1 MIGSMY
7 FCALQIMMHI
17 FFDDIMDIIH
27 KLSLL
32 KEHKNSEE
40 ENEMKKIATK
50 LLTLV
55 LILSMV
61 ATFAGCGQDTP
72 QNSATPSAT
81 SSATPNEPADT
92 GSEGQSGDLHEIY
105 TYGDVLSLS
114 GIKPPTFNSRA
125 HIFKALPEET
135 TDKKLKIGLSIVSQN
150 TAWFVEVGDSI
161 KRFCDAKGWD
171 LTMLIA
177 EFSPEKQSEHVD
189 TFITMGVDVILID
202 PTDVAAAKE
211 MVQRAVDAGIPC
223 IGIGQELAE
232 DSAIVTSVMS
242 NSYMNAFNVGL
253 VAGDYFEGQ
262 PIKAGAMFGKLGS
275 GSSESRINGFMG
287 AILYKR
293 AQQAGDN
300 ISKEDAMILG
310 QKMLEQIRAT
320 GKAINEKYDFEVLCS
335 NGDAE
340 WSEIGGMEA
349 AEEMITGYPD
359 VNLLL
364 VDQDFMAVG
373 ALQAVEQMGYE
384 PGKDIQIISAADS
397 YYIAL
402 EYIQEG
408 KILATGYGPAAA
420 IGEGVINLVDKIFVQ
435 GYDANDMVISTDL
448 DPIAIYSENVDDFYD
463 YPNTQFAKAIVPTY
477 LTIPEYNAA
486 HGN

>member
-1 MIGSMY
+1 
-7 FCALQIMMHI
+7 
-17 FFDDIMDIIH
+17 
-27 KLSLL
+27 
-32 KEHKNSEE
+32 
-40 ENEMKKIATK
+40 MKKIMTK
-50 LLTLV
+50 SLILV

-61 ATFAGCGQDTP
+61 AAFAGCGQTP
-72 QNSATPSAT
+72 PVNSTTPSPT
-81 SSATPNEPADT
+81 SKPSNSPTDPSET
-92 GSEGQSGDLHEIY
+92 GSPDGLHEIY

-114 GIKPPTFNSRA
+114 GIKPPQFESRA
-125 HIFKALPEET
+125 GIEKALPKET

-161 KRFCDAKGWD
+161 KRYCDAKGWD

-177 EFSPEKQSEHVD
+177 DFSPEKQSEHFD
-189 TFITMGVDVILID
+189 TFITMGVDVILVD

-211 MVQRAVDAGIPC
+211 MVGRAVEAGIHC
-223 IGIGQELAE
+223 IGIGQELDQ
-232 DSAIVTSVMS
+232 DSAIITSVMS
-242 NSYMNAFNVGL
+242 NSYMNAYNVGL
-253 VAGDYFEGQ
+253 EAGDYFEGK

-300 ISKEDAMILG
+300 ISQEDAMILG

-320 GKAINEKYDFEVLCS
+320 GKASNEKYDFEVLCS

-349 AEEMITGYPD
+349 AEEMVTGYPAL
-359 VNLLL
+359 NLLL

-397 YYIAL
+397 YYIAM

-420 IGEGVINLVDKIFVQ
+420 IGEGVISLVDKIFVQ
-435 GYDANDMVISTDL
+435 GYDANDLVISTDL
-448 DPIAIYSENVDDFYD
+448 DPIAISFDNVNDFYD
-463 YPNTQFAKAIVPTY
+463 YPNTQFAKAIVPTF

-486 HGN
+486 HSK